1 MVGWVDWSELVSGIA
16 LESNSCTWKNFWN
29 HSLWRKMGWNWKRVW
44 LCLTRLQG
52 WLHYCASHDF
62 HSFFPVKSMFARH
75 FEGREVWATRGCKIL
90 LMYWLQ
96 NGLSN
101 LGGLLIL
108 PWHYRI
114 YLQWFP
120 KKLAVDFLFL
130 DPELQPNRH
139 KWLPM
144 SWSRRVVSQLKLTP
158 VVGKPWK
165 TTSFGQI
172 SNSWPPF
179 SLSTARNWYA
189 WNKHLHVRRLHWKV
203 AAEWHVSL
211 PWIWNLLLEAHL
223 KFVVYQRSH
232 CFRGLN
238 PKKWI
243 ISRIQPFGHHN
254 YMVPCCF
261 SRCSVRKKIPAG
273 LQDELH
279 REAVQRE
286 EALKRLETKLREAQ
300 LHSAAWWNTLMTP
313 LGHSLGVGP

>member
-1 MVGWVDWSELVSGIA
+1 MIS
-16 LESNSCTWKNFWN
+16 
-29 HSLWRKMGWNWKRVW
+29 
-44 LCLTRLQG
+44 
-52 WLHYCASHDF
+52 
-62 HSFFPVKSMFARH
+62 
-75 FEGREVWATRGCKIL
+75 
-90 LMYWLQ
+90 
-96 NGLSN
+96 
-101 LGGLLIL
+101 
-108 PWHYRI
+108 
-114 YLQWFP
+114 
-120 KKLAVDFLFL
+120 KKTGVDFLFL

-232 CFRGLN
+232 FFRGLN

-261 SRCSVRKKIPAG
+261 SRCSVRKKTS
-273 LQDELH
+273 LQ
-279 REAVQRE
+279 VFKMSCIV
-286 EALKRLETKLREAQ
+286 KRCNERKPWNVWRQSSGRHSYIRQLGETPWWLPWGT
-300 LHSAAWWNTLMTP
+300 AW
-313 LGHSLGVGP
+313 G